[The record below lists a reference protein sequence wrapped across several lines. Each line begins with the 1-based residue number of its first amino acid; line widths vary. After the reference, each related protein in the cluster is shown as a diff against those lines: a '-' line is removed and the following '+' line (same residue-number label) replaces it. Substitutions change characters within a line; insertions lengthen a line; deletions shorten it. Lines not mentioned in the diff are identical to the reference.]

1 MNGKKKFSAIFKM
14 TCFLTYKEL
23 ICMKWKTHSL
33 NTQVYVFK
41 PFPGNSFL
49 WHQSLPRQ
57 GKSEH
62 FWLVTGVHTKFD
74 DVSLSRCNPL
84 LESWNIYNG
93 FFLPQFSY

>member
-49 WHQSLPRQ
+49 WHQSAIEYLDRE
-57 GKSEH
+57 K
-62 FWLVTGVHTKFD
+62 V
-74 DVSLSRCNPL
+74 
-84 LESWNIYNG
+84 NI
-93 FFLPQFSY
+93 SD